1 MNVPQHT
8 ALDPGLPLVFVDT
21 ETTMLEPTPK
31 PWEIALIKRTPGQ
44 LEDRFHIMLR
54 DPDLSDASP
63 DSLRVN
69 HFYERHPRWTGS
81 AAPADIA
88 ALHPSH
94 DAAQAVEIFT
104 AGTVLVGSNP
114 DFDARALEW
123 LLRQHGLRPRWHHHT
138 INLVTWTYAHLLAK
152 GEAVK
157 IPTSSY
163 DLSRR
168 VHVEPPSAE
177 EAHTAMGDALWTVRW
192 WKSLTEAQR

>member
-31 PWEIALIKRTPGQ
+31 PWEIALIKHAPGQ

-138 INLVTWTYAHLLAK
+138 INLVTWTYAHLLTK

>member
-1 MNVPQHT
+1 MKFPQHP
-8 ALDPGLPLVFVDT
+8 AVDHGLPLVFVDT

-31 PWEIALIKRTPGQ
+31 PWEIALIKRAPGQ
-44 LEDRFHIMLR
+44 LEDRFQIMLR

-69 HFYERHPRWTGS
+69 RFYERHPRWTGS

-94 DAAQAVEIFT
+94 DAAQAVETFT

-138 INLVTWTYAHLLAK
+138 INLVTWTYAQLLAR
-152 GEAVK
+152 GEPVK

-168 VHVEPPSAE
+168 VHVDPPTAE

-192 WKSLTEAQR
+192 WESLTEVQR

>member
-31 PWEIALIKRTPGQ
+31 PWEIALIKHAPGQ

-114 DFDARALEW
+114 DFDARSLEW

-152 GEAVK
+152 GEAAK

>member
-1 MNVPQHT
+1 MNASITSRVQV
-8 ALDPGLPLVFVDT
+8 GMPLVFVDT

-44 LEDRFHIMLR
+44 LEERFHIVLR

-69 HFYERHPRWTGS
+69 RFYERHPHWTDGPE
-81 AAPADIA
+81 AGDV
-88 ALHPSH
+88 ALLSGH
-94 DAAQAVEIFT
+94 DAAQAVELFT
-104 AGTVLVGSNP
+104 ADTQLVGSNP

-123 LLRQHGLRPRWHHHT
+123 LLRQNGLRPRWRHHC
-138 INLVTWTYAHLLAK
+138 INLVTWTYARLVSR
-152 GEAVK
+152 GEPVT

-168 VHVEPPSAE
+168 VNVEPPSSE

-192 WKSLTEAQR
+192 WDSLTEVSR

>member
-168 VHVEPPSAE
+168 VHVDPPAAE